1 MKLSPKGR
9 KNTIIDALMN
19 DSQSK
24 VALKTQLY
32 LSSHLMNDPN
42 FCSKKSDFEANI
54 VFNALLEAVTT
65 RDVSAGEELFV
76 NYNR

>member
-1 MKLSPKGR
+1 
-9 KNTIIDALMN
+9 MN

-24 VALKTQLY
+24 VTLKSQLH
-32 LSSHLMNDPN
+32 LGSHLMNNPN
-42 FCSKKSDFEANI
+42 FGGKKSNFEANV